1 MMEHTVS
8 FLKEK
13 IENIGRE
20 NNYLIIDENTDS
32 LSRNKVSLEKNQD
45 EKSEAIHL
53 QQSKC
58 SIFYRKAKKIFD
70 SLKKPVDINQKSPK
84 SLTKNPLYSPSL
96 ANYFLNNWRGL
107 TPLWT
112 VFLLV
117 DPKFHEIL
125 KFIQSML
132 VS

>member
-32 LSRNKVSLEKNQD
+32 LSRNKVSPEKNQD

-53 QQSKC
+53 QQSKR
-58 SIFYRKAKKIFD
+58 SIFL
-70 SLKKPVDINQKSPK
+70 SKS
-84 SLTKNPLYSPSL
+84 
-96 ANYFLNNWRGL
+96 
-107 TPLWT
+107 
-112 VFLLV
+112 
-117 DPKFHEIL
+117 
-125 KFIQSML
+125 
-132 VS
+132 

>member
-20 NNYLIIDENTDS
+20 NSYLIIEENTDI

-53 QQSKC
+53 
-58 SIFYRKAKKIFD
+58 
-70 SLKKPVDINQKSPK
+70 
-84 SLTKNPLYSPSL
+84 
-96 ANYFLNNWRGL
+96 
-107 TPLWT
+107 
-112 VFLLV
+112 
-117 DPKFHEIL
+117 
-125 KFIQSML
+125 
-132 VS
+132 